1 METLILTR
9 DDLASLVAS
18 VGVHPLM
25 DEVIKV
31 LRQTFLD
38 FDAAATEVRPRDGFA
53 YQVPNPGV
61 LEWMPLMQVG
71 EVAVVKM
78 VGYNPHSPRLY
89 DVPTIVSTI
98 SLYDI
103 STAHLVALV
112 DGTFATALR
121 TGAASAVATEVLAHP
136 SSEVV
141 GLVGC
146 GAQAVTQLHA
156 LSRLF
161 DIRKVLAYD
170 TDPAAARSFPERAG
184 FLGLDV
190 EVAERRRLEAES
202 DIICTATSV
211 GVCAPPVI
219 EDGRLK
225 PWVHVNAVG
234 SDLPQKI
241 ELPLSLLKRSLVCP
255 DYLAQAVVEGE
266 CQRLAPGE
274 IGPPLIELV
283 KGAERYAAHR
293 YSPTVFDSTGFALED
308 KAVLQVLLAFARELG
323 LGRSMAVETIAADPT
338 DPYSFVRVG
347 RPGLLPEAAEVGAA
361 SPAGVAGLHAG

>member
-9 DDLASLVAS
+9 DDLANLVGH

-25 DEVIKV
+25 DEVIKA
-31 LRQTFLD
+31 LRQTFLE
-38 FDAAATEVRPRDGFA
+38 FDEAVTEVRQRDGFA
-53 YQVPNPGV
+53 YVVPNPGV
-61 LEWMPLMQVG
+61 LEWMPMMQVG
-71 EVAVVKM
+71 ELAVVKM
-78 VGYNPHSPRLY
+78 VGYNPLSPRLY

-103 STAHLVALV
+103 ATAHLVALI

-161 DIRKVLAYD
+161 EIRKVLVHD
-170 TDPAAARSFPERAG
+170 TDAAVARSFLDRAG

-190 EVAERRRLEAES
+190 EVAERSRLEEES

-211 GVCAPPVI
+211 GIGEPPVI
-219 EDGRLK
+219 EGERLK
-225 PWVHVNAVG
+225 PWIHINAVG

-241 ELPLSLLKRSLVCP
+241 ELPLALLKRSLVCP
-255 DYLAQAVVEGE
+255 DHLAQAVVEGE
-266 CQRLAPGE
+266 CQRLSPGE
-274 IGPPLIELV
+274 IGPTLIELV
-283 KGAERYAAHR
+283 KEAERYAPHR
-293 YSPTVFDSTGFALED
+293 TSPTVFDSTGFALED

-323 LGRSMAVETIAADPT
+323 LGRSVPVETIAADPT

-347 RPGLLPEAAEVGAA
+347 RPGLMPETAEVGASA
-361 SPAGVAGLHAG
+361 PAGMARLHIG

>member
-9 DDLASLVAS
+9 NDLVNLVEH
-18 VGVHPLM
+18 VGVHRLM

-31 LRQTFLD
+31 LRQTFLE
-38 FDAAATEVRPRDGFA
+38 FDATVTEVRQRDGFA
-53 YQVPNPGV
+53 YQVPHPGV
-61 LEWMPLMQVG
+61 LEWMPVMHLG
-71 EVAVVKM
+71 EQAVVKM
-78 VGYNPHSPRLY
+78 VGYNPLSPRLY

-136 SSEVV
+136 ASEVV

-161 DIRKVLAYD
+161 SIRKVLGYD
-170 TDPAAARSFPERAG
+170 LDAAVARTFPERAG

-190 EVAERRRLEAES
+190 EMVERPRLEAES

-211 GVCAPPVI
+211 GIDEPPVI
-219 EDGRLK
+219 DDTLLK
-225 PWVHVNAVG
+225 PWVHINAVG

-241 ELPLSLLKRSLVCP
+241 ELPLALLKRSLVCP

-266 CQRLAPGE
+266 CQRLSPAE
-274 IGPPLIELV
+274 IGPQLIDLV
-283 KGAERYAAHR
+283 KRAEQYASYR

-323 LGRSMAVETIAADPT
+323 LGRSMTVETIAADPT

-347 RPGLLPEAAEVGAA
+347 RPGLLPEAAEVEA
-361 SPAGVAGLHAG
+361 SAPAGLARLHVG